1 MGADMKK
8 LIIDVI
14 LGVLGALLFLFLV
27 FGCSGDFH
35 ARKALKRG
43 VNIVK
48 TDTVVRID
56 TVWRVVQKVDTVF
69 KYKFDTVTYYQD
81 SVLVK
86 YFYNVKDSLVYI
98 EIDCPD
104 CPEVTREIIIDNT
117 VLVKE
122 RTGFFY
128 KLWVLVKG
136 NLLILIAVL
145 VGVGVWAIYKTFL
158 KR

>member
-1 MGADMKK
+1 MKK
-8 LIIDVI
+8 ELPQVIIA
-14 LGVLGALLFLFLV
+14 LLTALLFIWLL

-48 TDTVVRID
+48 TDTVVRVD

-81 SVLVK
+81 SILVK

-98 EIDCPD
+98 EVDCPD
-104 CPEVTREIIIDNT
+104 CPEITKEVIIDNT
-117 VLVKE
+117 VLVPDKPK
-122 RTGFFY
+122 GFFY
-128 KLWVLVKG
+128 NIWSGIKG
-136 NLLILIAVL
+136 ISTLILIAL
-145 VGVGVWAIYKTFL
+145 VAVGGFVAYKVV
-158 KR
+158 RRYI